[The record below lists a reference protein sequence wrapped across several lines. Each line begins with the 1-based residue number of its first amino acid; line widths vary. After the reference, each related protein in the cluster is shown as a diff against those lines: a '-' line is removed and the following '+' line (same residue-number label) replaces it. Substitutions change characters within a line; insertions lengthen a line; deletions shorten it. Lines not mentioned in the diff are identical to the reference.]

1 MLSHIDICRM
11 NRLMESNPEVKK
23 IIEQLLQNHQTI
35 VSLISHE
42 IRNPLTL
49 ISSSLQLME
58 QTHPEVRD
66 FSNWD
71 QTMQDLDFLCQLLS
85 ELSAYNNGNTLR
97 YQVFSLQALLRS
109 VAVSFAI
116 SLEDSS
122 VCFRSSIDP
131 SIKDYAGDQIKLRE
145 VFLNL
150 LKNARESQAD
160 EIVLSARLYPSPL
173 TTTGC
178 SGSGTETIFSDVSDY
193 DVSGNNIS
201 TSFSSE
207 SASSGIRISVRDNG
221 CGIEKDQL
229 EQIFQAFHTTK
240 QEGTGL
246 GLSLS
251 RRIIE
256 AHHGTLSVDST
267 PGEGST
273 FTVFLPL

>member
-11 NRLMESNPEVKK
+11 NRLMEHNPEAKN

-85 ELSAYNNGNTLR
+85 ELSAYNNGSTLR
-97 YQVFSLQALLRS
+97 YQVFSLQKLLRS

-116 SLEDSS
+116 SLENAS
-122 VCFRSSIDP
+122 VSFRSSIDP
-131 SIKDYAGDQIKLRE
+131 AIKDYAGDQIKLRE
-145 VFLNL
+145 VLLNL

-160 EIVLSARLYPSPL
+160 EIVLSA
-173 TTTGC
+173 
-178 SGSGTETIFSDVSDY
+178 
-193 DVSGNNIS
+193 
-201 TSFSSE
+201 
-207 SASSGIRISVRDNG
+207 SSGCDTSGIQISIRDNG
-221 CGIEKDQL
+221 CGIEQDQL
-229 EQIFQAFHTTK
+229 DQIFQAFHTTK

-251 RRIIE
+251 KRIIE
-256 AHHGTLSVDST
+256 AHHGTLTVTSA
-267 PGEGST
+267 PGKGST

>member
-11 NRLMESNPEVKK
+11 NRLMEHNPEAKK

-71 QTMQDLDFLCQLLS
+71 QTMQDLNFLCQLLS
-85 ELSAYNNGNTLR
+85 ELSAYNNGSTLR
-97 YQVFSLQALLRS
+97 YQVFSLQKLLRS

-116 SLEDSS
+116 SLENAS
-122 VCFRSSIDP
+122 VSFRSSIDP
-131 SIKDYAGDQIKLRE
+131 AIKDYAGDQIKLRE
-145 VFLNL
+145 VLLNL

-160 EIVLSARLYPSPL
+160 EIVLSA
-173 TTTGC
+173 
-178 SGSGTETIFSDVSDY
+178 
-193 DVSGNNIS
+193 
-201 TSFSSE
+201 
-207 SASSGIRISVRDNG
+207 SSGCDTSGIQISIRDNG
-221 CGIEKDQL
+221 CGIEQDQL
-229 EQIFQAFHTTK
+229 DQIFQAFHTTK

-251 RRIIE
+251 KRIIE
-256 AHHGTLSVDST
+256 AHHGTLTVTSA
-267 PGEGST
+267 PGKGST
-273 FTVFLPL
+273 FTIFLPL

>member
-11 NRLMESNPEVKK
+11 NRLMEHNPEAKK

-58 QTHPEVRD
+58 QTYPEVRD

-71 QTMQDLDFLCQLLS
+71 QTMQDLNFLCQLLS
-85 ELSAYNNGNTLR
+85 ELSAYNNGSTLR
-97 YQVFSLQALLRS
+97 YQVFSLQELLRS

-116 SLEDSS
+116 SLENAS
-122 VCFRSSIDP
+122 VSFRSSIDP
-131 SIKDYAGDQIKLRE
+131 AIKDYAGDQIKLRE
-145 VFLNL
+145 VLLNL

-160 EIVLSARLYPSPL
+160 EIVLSA
-173 TTTGC
+173 
-178 SGSGTETIFSDVSDY
+178 
-193 DVSGNNIS
+193 
-201 TSFSSE
+201 
-207 SASSGIRISVRDNG
+207 SSGCDTSGIQISIRDNG
-221 CGIEKDQL
+221 CGIEQDQL
-229 EQIFQAFHTTK
+229 DQIFQAFHTTK

-251 RRIIE
+251 KRIIE
-256 AHHGTLSVDST
+256 AHHGTLTVTSA

>member
-11 NRLMESNPEVKK
+11 NRLMEHNPEAKK

-85 ELSAYNNGNTLR
+85 ELSAYNNGSTLR
-97 YQVFSLQALLRS
+97 YQVFSLQELLRS

-116 SLEDSS
+116 ALENAS
-122 VCFRSSIDP
+122 VSFRSSIDP
-131 SIKDYAGDQIKLRE
+131 AIKDYAGDQIKLRE
-145 VFLNL
+145 VLLNL

-160 EIVLSARLYPSPL
+160 EIVLSA
-173 TTTGC
+173 
-178 SGSGTETIFSDVSDY
+178 
-193 DVSGNNIS
+193 
-201 TSFSSE
+201 
-207 SASSGIRISVRDNG
+207 SSGCDTSGIQISIRDNG
-221 CGIEKDQL
+221 CGIEQNQL
-229 EQIFQAFHTTK
+229 DQIFQAFHTTK

-251 RRIIE
+251 KRIIE
-256 AHHGTLSVDST
+256 AHHGTLTVTSA

>member
-11 NRLMESNPEVKK
+11 NRLMEHNPEAKK

-71 QTMQDLDFLCQLLS
+71 QTMQDLNFLCQLLS
-85 ELSAYNNGNTLR
+85 ELSAYNNGSTLR
-97 YQVFSLQALLRS
+97 YQVFSLQKLLRS

-116 SLEDSS
+116 SLENAS
-122 VCFRSSIDP
+122 VSFRSSIDP
-131 SIKDYAGDQIKLRE
+131 AIKDYAGDQIKLRE
-145 VFLNL
+145 VLLNL

-160 EIVLSARLYPSPL
+160 EIVLSA
-173 TTTGC
+173 
-178 SGSGTETIFSDVSDY
+178 
-193 DVSGNNIS
+193 
-201 TSFSSE
+201 
-207 SASSGIRISVRDNG
+207 SSGCDTSGIQISIRDNG
-221 CGIEKDQL
+221 CGIEQDQL
-229 EQIFQAFHTTK
+229 DQIFQAFHTTK

-251 RRIIE
+251 KRIIE
-256 AHHGTLSVDST
+256 AHHGTLTVTSA
-267 PGEGST
+267 PRKGST
-273 FTVFLPL
+273 FTVFRPL

>member
-11 NRLMESNPEVKK
+11 NRLMEHNPEAKK

-71 QTMQDLDFLCQLLS
+71 QTMQDLNFLCQLLS
-85 ELSAYNNGNTLR
+85 ELSAYNNGSTLR
-97 YQVFSLQALLRS
+97 YQVFSLQELLRS

-116 SLEDSS
+116 SLGNAS
-122 VCFRSSIDP
+122 VSFRSSIDP
-131 SIKDYAGDQIKLRE
+131 AIKDYAGDQIKLRE
-145 VFLNL
+145 VLLNL

-160 EIVLSARLYPSPL
+160 EIVLSA
-173 TTTGC
+173 
-178 SGSGTETIFSDVSDY
+178 
-193 DVSGNNIS
+193 
-201 TSFSSE
+201 
-207 SASSGIRISVRDNG
+207 SSGCDTSGIQISIRDNG
-221 CGIEKDQL
+221 CGIEQDQL
-229 EQIFQAFHTTK
+229 DQIFQAFHTTK

-251 RRIIE
+251 KRIIE
-256 AHHGTLSVDST
+256 AHHGTLTVTSA
-267 PGEGST
+267 PGKGST

>member
-11 NRLMESNPEVKK
+11 NRLMEHNPEAKK

-35 VSLISHE
+35 VSLFSHE

-85 ELSAYNNGNTLR
+85 ELSAYNNGSTLR
-97 YQVFSLQALLRS
+97 YQVFSLQELLRS

-116 SLEDSS
+116 SLENAS
-122 VCFRSSIDP
+122 VSFRSSIDP
-131 SIKDYAGDQIKLRE
+131 AIKDYAGDQIKLRE
-145 VFLNL
+145 VLLNL

-160 EIVLSARLYPSPL
+160 EIVLSA
-173 TTTGC
+173 
-178 SGSGTETIFSDVSDY
+178 
-193 DVSGNNIS
+193 
-201 TSFSSE
+201 
-207 SASSGIRISVRDNG
+207 SSGCDTSGIQISIRDNG
-221 CGIEKDQL
+221 CGIEQDQL
-229 EQIFQAFHTTK
+229 DQIFQAFHTTK

-251 RRIIE
+251 KRIIE
-256 AHHGTLSVDST
+256 AHHGTLTVTSA
-267 PGEGST
+267 PGKGST

>member
-11 NRLMESNPEVKK
+11 NRLMEHNPEAKN

-71 QTMQDLDFLCQLLS
+71 QTMQDLNFLCQLLS
-85 ELSAYNNGNTLR
+85 ELSAYNNGSTLR
-97 YQVFSLQALLRS
+97 YQVFSLQELLRS

-116 SLEDSS
+116 SLENAS
-122 VCFRSSIDP
+122 VSFRSSIDP
-131 SIKDYAGDQIKLRE
+131 AIKDYAGDQIKLRE
-145 VFLNL
+145 VLLNL
-150 LKNARESQAD
+150 LKNARESPAD
-160 EIVLSARLYPSPL
+160 EIVLSA
-173 TTTGC
+173 
-178 SGSGTETIFSDVSDY
+178 
-193 DVSGNNIS
+193 
-201 TSFSSE
+201 
-207 SASSGIRISVRDNG
+207 SSGCDTSGIQISIRDNG
-221 CGIEKDQL
+221 CGIEQDQL
-229 EQIFQAFHTTK
+229 DQIFQAFHTTK

-251 RRIIE
+251 KRIIE
-256 AHHGTLSVDST
+256 AHHGTLTVTSA

>member
-11 NRLMESNPEVKK
+11 NRLMEHNPEAKK

-58 QTHPEVRD
+58 QTHPEIRD

-85 ELSAYNNGNTLR
+85 ELSAYNNGSTLR
-97 YQVFSLQALLRS
+97 YQVFSLQELLRS

-116 SLEDSS
+116 SLEDAS

-131 SIKDYAGDQIKLRE
+131 AIRDYVGDQIKLRE
-145 VFLNL
+145 VLLNL

-160 EIVLSARLYPSPL
+160 QIVLSA
-173 TTTGC
+173 
-178 SGSGTETIFSDVSDY
+178 
-193 DVSGNNIS
+193 
-201 TSFSSE
+201 
-207 SASSGIRISVRDNG
+207 SSGCDTSGIQISIRDNG
-221 CGIEKDQL
+221 CGIEQDQL
-229 EQIFQAFHTTK
+229 DQIFQAFHTTK

-251 RRIIE
+251 KRIIE
-256 AHHGTLSVDST
+256 AHHGTLTVTSA
-267 PGEGST
+267 PGKGST

>member
-11 NRLMESNPEVKK
+11 NRLMEHNPEAKK

-66 FSNWD
+66 FSNWE

-85 ELSAYNNGNTLR
+85 ELSAYNNGSTLR
-97 YQVFSLQALLRS
+97 YQVFSLQELLRS

-116 SLEDSS
+116 SLENAS
-122 VCFRSSIDP
+122 VSFRSSIDP
-131 SIKDYAGDQIKLRE
+131 AIKDYAGDQIKLRE
-145 VFLNL
+145 VLLNL

-160 EIVLSARLYPSPL
+160 EIVLSA
-173 TTTGC
+173 
-178 SGSGTETIFSDVSDY
+178 
-193 DVSGNNIS
+193 
-201 TSFSSE
+201 
-207 SASSGIRISVRDNG
+207 SSGCDTSGIQISIRDNG
-221 CGIEKDQL
+221 CGIEQNQL
-229 EQIFQAFHTTK
+229 DQIFQAFHTTK

-251 RRIIE
+251 KRIIE
-256 AHHGTLSVDST
+256 AHHGTLTVTSA

>member
-11 NRLMESNPEVKK
+11 NRLMEHNPEAKK

-85 ELSAYNNGNTLR
+85 ELSAYNNGSTLR
-97 YQVFSLQALLRS
+97 YQVFSLQELLRS

-116 SLEDSS
+116 SLENAS
-122 VCFRSSIDP
+122 VSFRSSIDP
-131 SIKDYAGDQIKLRE
+131 AIKDYAGDQIKLRE
-145 VFLNL
+145 VLLNL

-160 EIVLSARLYPSPL
+160 EIVLSA
-173 TTTGC
+173 
-178 SGSGTETIFSDVSDY
+178 
-193 DVSGNNIS
+193 
-201 TSFSSE
+201 
-207 SASSGIRISVRDNG
+207 SSGCDTSGIQISIRDNG
-221 CGIEKDQL
+221 CGIEQDQL
-229 EQIFQAFHTTK
+229 DQIFQAFHTTK

-251 RRIIE
+251 KRIIE
-256 AHHGTLSVDST
+256 AHHGTLTVTSA

>member
-11 NRLMESNPEVKK
+11 NRLMEHNPEAKK

-85 ELSAYNNGNTLR
+85 ELSAYNNGSTLR
-97 YQVFSLQALLRS
+97 YQVFSLQELLRS

-116 SLEDSS
+116 SLENAS
-122 VCFRSSIDP
+122 VSFRSSIDP
-131 SIKDYAGDQIKLRE
+131 AIKDYAGDQIKLRE
-145 VFLNL
+145 VLLNL

-160 EIVLSARLYPSPL
+160 EIVLSA
-173 TTTGC
+173 
-178 SGSGTETIFSDVSDY
+178 
-193 DVSGNNIS
+193 
-201 TSFSSE
+201 
-207 SASSGIRISVRDNG
+207 SSGCDTSGIQISIRDNG
-221 CGIEKDQL
+221 CGIEQNQL
-229 EQIFQAFHTTK
+229 DQIFQAFHTTK

-246 GLSLS
+246 GLSFS
-251 RRIIE
+251 KRIIE
-256 AHHGTLSVDST
+256 AHHGTLTVTSA

>member
-11 NRLMESNPEVKK
+11 NRLMEHNSEAKK

-85 ELSAYNNGNTLR
+85 ELSAYNNGSTLR
-97 YQVFSLQALLRS
+97 YQVFSLQELLRS

-116 SLEDSS
+116 SLENAS
-122 VCFRSSIDP
+122 VSFRSSIDP
-131 SIKDYAGDQIKLRE
+131 AIKDYAGDQIKLRE
-145 VFLNL
+145 VLLNL

-160 EIVLSARLYPSPL
+160 EIVLSA
-173 TTTGC
+173 
-178 SGSGTETIFSDVSDY
+178 
-193 DVSGNNIS
+193 
-201 TSFSSE
+201 
-207 SASSGIRISVRDNG
+207 SSGCDTSGIQISIRDNG
-221 CGIEKDQL
+221 CGIEQDQL
-229 EQIFQAFHTTK
+229 DQIFQAFHTTK

-251 RRIIE
+251 KRIIE
-256 AHHGTLSVDST
+256 AHHGTLTVTSA

>member
-11 NRLMESNPEVKK
+11 NRLMEHNPEAKN

-71 QTMQDLDFLCQLLS
+71 QTMQDLNFLCQLLS
-85 ELSAYNNGNTLR
+85 ELSAYNNGSTLR
-97 YQVFSLQALLRS
+97 YQVFSLQELLRS

-116 SLEDSS
+116 SLENAS
-122 VCFRSSIDP
+122 VSFRSSIDP
-131 SIKDYAGDQIKLRE
+131 AIKDYAGDQIKLRE
-145 VFLNL
+145 VLLNL

-160 EIVLSARLYPSPL
+160 EIVLSA
-173 TTTGC
+173 
-178 SGSGTETIFSDVSDY
+178 
-193 DVSGNNIS
+193 
-201 TSFSSE
+201 
-207 SASSGIRISVRDNG
+207 SSGCDTSGIQISIRDNG
-221 CGIEKDQL
+221 CGIEQDQL
-229 EQIFQAFHTTK
+229 DQIFQAFHTTK

-251 RRIIE
+251 KRIIE
-256 AHHGTLSVDST
+256 AHHGTLTVTSA

>member
-11 NRLMESNPEVKK
+11 NRLMEHNPEAKK

-85 ELSAYNNGNTLR
+85 ELSAYNNGSTLR
-97 YQVFSLQALLRS
+97 YQVFSLQELLRS

-116 SLEDSS
+116 SLEDAS

-131 SIKDYAGDQIKLRE
+131 AIRDYAGDQIKLRE
-145 VFLNL
+145 VLLNL

-160 EIVLSARLYPSPL
+160 QIVLSA
-173 TTTGC
+173 
-178 SGSGTETIFSDVSDY
+178 
-193 DVSGNNIS
+193 
-201 TSFSSE
+201 
-207 SASSGIRISVRDNG
+207 SSGCDTSGIQISIRDNG
-221 CGIEKDQL
+221 CGIEQDQL
-229 EQIFQAFHTTK
+229 DQIFQAFHTTK

-251 RRIIE
+251 KRIIE
-256 AHHGTLSVDST
+256 AHHGTLTVTSA

>member
-1 MLSHIDICRM
+1 MLSHIEICRM
-11 NRLMESNPEVKK
+11 NRLMEHNPEAKK

-71 QTMQDLDFLCQLLS
+71 QTMQDLNFLCQLLS
-85 ELSAYNNGNTLR
+85 ELSAYNNGSTLR
-97 YQVFSLQALLRS
+97 YQVFSLQKLLRS

-116 SLEDSS
+116 SLENAS
-122 VCFRSSIDP
+122 VSFRSSIDP
-131 SIKDYAGDQIKLRE
+131 AIKDYAGDQIKLRE
-145 VFLNL
+145 VLLNL

-160 EIVLSARLYPSPL
+160 EIVLSA
-173 TTTGC
+173 
-178 SGSGTETIFSDVSDY
+178 
-193 DVSGNNIS
+193 
-201 TSFSSE
+201 
-207 SASSGIRISVRDNG
+207 SSGCDTSGIQISIRDNG
-221 CGIEKDQL
+221 CGIEQDQL
-229 EQIFQAFHTTK
+229 DQIFQAFHTTK

-251 RRIIE
+251 KRIIE
-256 AHHGTLSVDST
+256 AHHGTLTVTSA

>member
-11 NRLMESNPEVKK
+11 NRLMEHNPEAKK

-71 QTMQDLDFLCQLLS
+71 QTMQDLNFLCQLLS
-85 ELSAYNNGNTLR
+85 ELSAYNNGSTLR
-97 YQVFSLQALLRS
+97 YQVFSLQELLRS

-116 SLEDSS
+116 SLENAS
-122 VCFRSSIDP
+122 VSFRSSIDP
-131 SIKDYAGDQIKLRE
+131 AIKDYAGDQIKLRE
-145 VFLNL
+145 VLLNL

-160 EIVLSARLYPSPL
+160 EIVLSA
-173 TTTGC
+173 
-178 SGSGTETIFSDVSDY
+178 
-193 DVSGNNIS
+193 
-201 TSFSSE
+201 
-207 SASSGIRISVRDNG
+207 SSGCDTSGIQISIRDNG
-221 CGIEKDQL
+221 CGIEQDQL
-229 EQIFQAFHTTK
+229 DQIFQAFHTTK

-251 RRIIE
+251 KRIIE
-256 AHHGTLSVDST
+256 AHHGTLTVTSA

>member
-11 NRLMESNPEVKK
+11 NRLMEHNPEAKK
-23 IIEQLLQNHQTI
+23 IIEQLLHNHQTI

-85 ELSAYNNGNTLR
+85 ELSAYNNGSTLR
-97 YQVFSLQALLRS
+97 YQVFSLQELLRS

-116 SLEDSS
+116 SLENAS
-122 VCFRSSIDP
+122 VSFRSSIDP
-131 SIKDYAGDQIKLRE
+131 AIKDYAGDQIKLRE
-145 VFLNL
+145 VLLNL

-160 EIVLSARLYPSPL
+160 EIVLSA
-173 TTTGC
+173 
-178 SGSGTETIFSDVSDY
+178 
-193 DVSGNNIS
+193 
-201 TSFSSE
+201 
-207 SASSGIRISVRDNG
+207 SSGCDTSGIQISLRDNG
-221 CGIEKDQL
+221 CGIEQDQL
-229 EQIFQAFHTTK
+229 DQIFQAFHTTK

-251 RRIIE
+251 KRIIE
-256 AHHGTLSVDST
+256 AHHGTLTVTSA

>member
-11 NRLMESNPEVKK
+11 NRLMEHNPEAKK

-85 ELSAYNNGNTLR
+85 ELSSYNNGSTLR
-97 YQVFSLQALLRS
+97 YQVFSLQELLRS

-116 SLEDSS
+116 SSEDAS

-131 SIKDYAGDQIKLRE
+131 AIRDYAGDQIKLRE
-145 VFLNL
+145 VLLNL

-160 EIVLSARLYPSPL
+160 QIVLSA
-173 TTTGC
+173 
-178 SGSGTETIFSDVSDY
+178 
-193 DVSGNNIS
+193 
-201 TSFSSE
+201 
-207 SASSGIRISVRDNG
+207 SSGCDTSGIQISIRDNG
-221 CGIEKDQL
+221 CGIEQDQL
-229 EQIFQAFHTTK
+229 DQIFQAFHTTK

-251 RRIIE
+251 KRIIE
-256 AHHGTLSVDST
+256 AHHGTLTVTSA
-267 PGEGST
+267 PGKGST

>member
-11 NRLMESNPEVKK
+11 NRLMEHNPEAKK

-85 ELSAYNNGNTLR
+85 ELSAYNNGSTLR
-97 YQVFSLQALLRS
+97 YQVFSLQELLRS

-116 SLEDSS
+116 SLEDAS

-131 SIKDYAGDQIKLRE
+131 AIRDYAGDQIKLRE
-145 VFLNL
+145 VLLNL

-160 EIVLSARLYPSPL
+160 QIVLSA
-173 TTTGC
+173 
-178 SGSGTETIFSDVSDY
+178 
-193 DVSGNNIS
+193 
-201 TSFSSE
+201 
-207 SASSGIRISVRDNG
+207 SSGCDTSGIQISIRDNG
-221 CGIEKDQL
+221 CGIEQDQL
-229 EQIFQAFHTTK
+229 DQIFQAFHTTK

-251 RRIIE
+251 KRIIE
-256 AHHGTLSVDST
+256 AHHGTLTVTSA
-267 PGEGST
+267 PEEGST

>member
-1 MLSHIDICRM
+1 MLSHIDIYRM
-11 NRLMESNPEVKK
+11 NRLMEHNPEAKK

-85 ELSAYNNGNTLR
+85 ELSAYNNGSTLR
-97 YQVFSLQALLRS
+97 YQVFSLQELLRS

-116 SLEDSS
+116 SLENAS
-122 VCFRSSIDP
+122 VSFRSSIDP
-131 SIKDYAGDQIKLRE
+131 AIKDYAGDQIKLRE
-145 VFLNL
+145 VLLNL

-160 EIVLSARLYPSPL
+160 EIVLSA
-173 TTTGC
+173 
-178 SGSGTETIFSDVSDY
+178 
-193 DVSGNNIS
+193 
-201 TSFSSE
+201 
-207 SASSGIRISVRDNG
+207 SSGCDTSGIQISIRDNG
-221 CGIEKDQL
+221 CGIEQNQL
-229 EQIFQAFHTTK
+229 DQIFQAFHTTK

-251 RRIIE
+251 KRIIE
-256 AHHGTLSVDST
+256 AHHGTLTVTSA

>member
-11 NRLMESNPEVKK
+11 NRLIEHNPEAKK

-71 QTMQDLDFLCQLLS
+71 QTMQDLNFLCQLLS
-85 ELSAYNNGNTLR
+85 ELSAYNNGSTLR
-97 YQVFSLQALLRS
+97 YQVFSLQKLLRS

-116 SLEDSS
+116 SLENAS
-122 VCFRSSIDP
+122 VSFRSSIDP
-131 SIKDYAGDQIKLRE
+131 AIKDYAGDQIKLRE
-145 VFLNL
+145 VLLNL

-160 EIVLSARLYPSPL
+160 EIVLSA
-173 TTTGC
+173 
-178 SGSGTETIFSDVSDY
+178 
-193 DVSGNNIS
+193 
-201 TSFSSE
+201 
-207 SASSGIRISVRDNG
+207 SSGCDTSGIQISIRDNG
-221 CGIEKDQL
+221 CGIEQDQL
-229 EQIFQAFHTTK
+229 DQIFQAFHTTK

-251 RRIIE
+251 KRIIE
-256 AHHGTLSVDST
+256 AHHGTLTVTSA
-267 PGEGST
+267 PGKGST

>member
-11 NRLMESNPEVKK
+11 NRLMEHNPEAKK

-85 ELSAYNNGNTLR
+85 ELSAYNNGSTLR
-97 YQVFSLQALLRS
+97 YQVFSLQELLRS

-116 SLEDSS
+116 SLENAS
-122 VCFRSSIDP
+122 VSFRSSIDP
-131 SIKDYAGDQIKLRE
+131 AIKDYAGDQIKLRE
-145 VFLNL
+145 VLLNL

-160 EIVLSARLYPSPL
+160 QIVLSA
-173 TTTGC
+173 
-178 SGSGTETIFSDVSDY
+178 
-193 DVSGNNIS
+193 
-201 TSFSSE
+201 
-207 SASSGIRISVRDNG
+207 SSGCDTSGIQISIRDNG
-221 CGIEKDQL
+221 CGIEQDQL
-229 EQIFQAFHTTK
+229 DQIFQAFHTTK

-251 RRIIE
+251 KRIIE
-256 AHHGTLSVDST
+256 AHHGTLTVTSA

>member
-11 NRLMESNPEVKK
+11 NRLMEHNPEAKK

-58 QTHPEVRD
+58 QTHPEVHD

-71 QTMQDLDFLCQLLS
+71 QTMQDLNFLCQLLS
-85 ELSAYNNGNTLR
+85 ELSAYNNGSTLR
-97 YQVFSLQALLRS
+97 YQVFSLQELLRS

-116 SLEDSS
+116 SLENAS
-122 VCFRSSIDP
+122 VSFRSSIDP
-131 SIKDYAGDQIKLRE
+131 AIKDYAGDQIKLRE
-145 VFLNL
+145 VLLNL

-160 EIVLSARLYPSPL
+160 EIVLSA
-173 TTTGC
+173 
-178 SGSGTETIFSDVSDY
+178 
-193 DVSGNNIS
+193 
-201 TSFSSE
+201 
-207 SASSGIRISVRDNG
+207 SSGCDTSDIQISIRDNG
-221 CGIEKDQL
+221 CGIEQDQL
-229 EQIFQAFHTTK
+229 DQIFQAFHTTK

-251 RRIIE
+251 KRIIE
-256 AHHGTLSVDST
+256 AHHGTLTVTSA
-267 PGEGST
+267 PGKGST

>member
-11 NRLMESNPEVKK
+11 NRLMEHNPEAKN

-71 QTMQDLDFLCQLLS
+71 QTMQDLNFLCQLLS
-85 ELSAYNNGNTLR
+85 ELSAYNNGSTLR
-97 YQVFSLQALLRS
+97 YQVFSLQKLLRS

-116 SLEDSS
+116 SLENAS
-122 VCFRSSIDP
+122 VSFRSSIDP
-131 SIKDYAGDQIKLRE
+131 AIKDYAGDQIKLRE
-145 VFLNL
+145 VLLNL

-160 EIVLSARLYPSPL
+160 EIVLSA
-173 TTTGC
+173 
-178 SGSGTETIFSDVSDY
+178 
-193 DVSGNNIS
+193 
-201 TSFSSE
+201 
-207 SASSGIRISVRDNG
+207 SSGCDTSGIQISIRDNG
-221 CGIEKDQL
+221 CGIEQDQL
-229 EQIFQAFHTTK
+229 DQIFQAFHTTK

-251 RRIIE
+251 KRIIE
-256 AHHGTLSVDST
+256 AHHGTLTVTSA
-267 PGEGST
+267 PGKGST

>member
-11 NRLMESNPEVKK
+11 NRLMEHNPEAKK

-85 ELSAYNNGNTLR
+85 ELSAYNNGSTLR
-97 YQVFSLQALLRS
+97 YQVFSLQELLRS

-116 SLEDSS
+116 SLENAS
-122 VCFRSSIDP
+122 VSFRSSIDP
-131 SIKDYAGDQIKLRE
+131 AIKDYAGDQIKLHE
-145 VFLNL
+145 VLLNL

-160 EIVLSARLYPSPL
+160 EIVLSA
-173 TTTGC
+173 
-178 SGSGTETIFSDVSDY
+178 
-193 DVSGNNIS
+193 
-201 TSFSSE
+201 
-207 SASSGIRISVRDNG
+207 SSGCDTSGIQISIRDNG
-221 CGIEKDQL
+221 CGIEQDQL
-229 EQIFQAFHTTK
+229 DQIFQAFHTTK

-251 RRIIE
+251 KRIIE
-256 AHHGTLSVDST
+256 AHHGTLTVTSA
-267 PGEGST
+267 PGKGST

>member
-11 NRLMESNPEVKK
+11 NRLMEHNPEAKK

-71 QTMQDLDFLCQLLS
+71 QTIQDLDFLCQLLS
-85 ELSAYNNGNTLR
+85 ELSAYNNGSTLR
-97 YQVFSLQALLRS
+97 YQVFSLQELLRS

-116 SLEDSS
+116 SLEDAS

-131 SIKDYAGDQIKLRE
+131 AIRDYAGDQIKLRE
-145 VFLNL
+145 VLLNL

-160 EIVLSARLYPSPL
+160 QIVLSA
-173 TTTGC
+173 
-178 SGSGTETIFSDVSDY
+178 
-193 DVSGNNIS
+193 
-201 TSFSSE
+201 
-207 SASSGIRISVRDNG
+207 SSGCDTSGIQISIRDNG
-221 CGIEKDQL
+221 CGIEQDQL
-229 EQIFQAFHTTK
+229 DQIFQAFHTTK

-251 RRIIE
+251 KRIIE
-256 AHHGTLSVDST
+256 AHHGTLTVTSA

>member
-11 NRLMESNPEVKK
+11 NRLMEHNPEAKK

-49 ISSSLQLME
+49 INSSLQLME

-71 QTMQDLDFLCQLLS
+71 QTMQDLNFLCQLLS
-85 ELSAYNNGNTLR
+85 ELSAYNNGSTLR
-97 YQVFSLQALLRS
+97 YQVFSLQKLLRS

-116 SLEDSS
+116 SLENAS
-122 VCFRSSIDP
+122 VSFRSSIDP
-131 SIKDYAGDQIKLRE
+131 AIKDYAGDQIKLRE
-145 VFLNL
+145 VLLNL

-160 EIVLSARLYPSPL
+160 EIVLSA
-173 TTTGC
+173 
-178 SGSGTETIFSDVSDY
+178 
-193 DVSGNNIS
+193 
-201 TSFSSE
+201 
-207 SASSGIRISVRDNG
+207 SSGCDTSGIQISIRDNG
-221 CGIEKDQL
+221 CGIEQDQL
-229 EQIFQAFHTTK
+229 DQIFQAFHTTK

-251 RRIIE
+251 KRIIE
-256 AHHGTLSVDST
+256 AHHGTLTVTSA

>member
-11 NRLMESNPEVKK
+11 NRLMEHNPEAKK

-71 QTMQDLDFLCQLLS
+71 QTMQDLNFLCQLLS
-85 ELSAYNNGNTLR
+85 ELSAYNNGSTLR
-97 YQVFSLQALLRS
+97 YQVFSLQELLRS

-116 SLEDSS
+116 SLENAS
-122 VCFRSSIDP
+122 VSFRSSIDP
-131 SIKDYAGDQIKLRE
+131 AIKDYAGDQIKLRE
-145 VFLNL
+145 VLLNL

-160 EIVLSARLYPSPL
+160 EIVLSAPS
-173 TTTGC
+173 GC
-178 SGSGTETIFSDVSDY
+178 DT
-193 DVSGNNIS
+193 
-201 TSFSSE
+201 
-207 SASSGIRISVRDNG
+207 SGIQISIRDNG
-221 CGIEKDQL
+221 CGIEQDQL
-229 EQIFQAFHTTK
+229 DQIFQAFHTTK

-251 RRIIE
+251 KRIIE
-256 AHHGTLSVDST
+256 AHHGTLTVTSA
-267 PGEGST
+267 PGKGST

>member
-11 NRLMESNPEVKK
+11 NRLMEHDPEAKN

-71 QTMQDLDFLCQLLS
+71 QTMQDLNFLCQLLS
-85 ELSAYNNGNTLR
+85 ELSAYNNGSTLR
-97 YQVFSLQALLRS
+97 YQVFSLQKLLRS

-116 SLEDSS
+116 SLENAS
-122 VCFRSSIDP
+122 VSFRSSIDP
-131 SIKDYAGDQIKLRE
+131 AIKDYAGDQIKLRE
-145 VFLNL
+145 VLLNL

-160 EIVLSARLYPSPL
+160 EIVLSA
-173 TTTGC
+173 
-178 SGSGTETIFSDVSDY
+178 
-193 DVSGNNIS
+193 
-201 TSFSSE
+201 
-207 SASSGIRISVRDNG
+207 SSGCDTSGIQISIRDNG
-221 CGIEKDQL
+221 CGIEQDQL
-229 EQIFQAFHTTK
+229 DRIFQAFHTTK

-251 RRIIE
+251 KRIIE
-256 AHHGTLSVDST
+256 AHHGTLTVTSA

-273 FTVFLPL
+273 FTVFLP

>member
-11 NRLMESNPEVKK
+11 NRLMEHNPEAKK
-23 IIEQLLQNHQTI
+23 IIEQQLQNHQTN

-71 QTMQDLDFLCQLLS
+71 QTMQDLNFLCQLLS
-85 ELSAYNNGNTLR
+85 ELSAYNNGSTLR
-97 YQVFSLQALLRS
+97 YQVFSLQELLRS

-116 SLEDSS
+116 SLENAS
-122 VCFRSSIDP
+122 VSFRSSIDP
-131 SIKDYAGDQIKLRE
+131 AIKDYAGDQIKLRE
-145 VFLNL
+145 VLLNL

-160 EIVLSARLYPSPL
+160 EIVLSA
-173 TTTGC
+173 
-178 SGSGTETIFSDVSDY
+178 
-193 DVSGNNIS
+193 
-201 TSFSSE
+201 
-207 SASSGIRISVRDNG
+207 SSGCDTSGIQISIRDNG
-221 CGIEKDQL
+221 CGIEQDQL
-229 EQIFQAFHTTK
+229 DQIFQAFHTTK

-251 RRIIE
+251 KRIIE
-256 AHHGTLSVDST
+256 AHHGTLTVTSA
-267 PGEGST
+267 PGKGST

>member
-11 NRLMESNPEVKK
+11 NRLMEHNPEAKK

-71 QTMQDLDFLCQLLS
+71 QTMQDLNFLCQLLS
-85 ELSAYNNGNTLR
+85 ELSAYNNGSTLR
-97 YQVFSLQALLRS
+97 YQVFSLQELLRS

-116 SLEDSS
+116 SLENAS
-122 VCFRSSIDP
+122 VSFRSSIDP
-131 SIKDYAGDQIKLRE
+131 AIKDYAGDQIKLRE
-145 VFLNL
+145 VLLNL

-160 EIVLSARLYPSPL
+160 EIVLSA
-173 TTTGC
+173 
-178 SGSGTETIFSDVSDY
+178 
-193 DVSGNNIS
+193 
-201 TSFSSE
+201 
-207 SASSGIRISVRDNG
+207 SSGCDTSGIQISIRDNG
-221 CGIEKDQL
+221 CGIEQDQL
-229 EQIFQAFHTTK
+229 DQIFQAFHTTK

-246 GLSLS
+246 GLALS
-251 RRIIE
+251 KRIIE
-256 AHHGTLSVDST
+256 AHHGTLTVTSA
-267 PGEGST
+267 PGKGST

>member
-11 NRLMESNPEVKK
+11 NRLMEHNPEAKK

-85 ELSAYNNGNTLR
+85 ELSAYNNGSTLR
-97 YQVFSLQALLRS
+97 YQVFSLQELLRS

-116 SLEDSS
+116 SLEDAS

-131 SIKDYAGDQIKLRE
+131 AIKDYAGDQIKLRE
-145 VFLNL
+145 VLLNL

-160 EIVLSARLYPSPL
+160 EIVLSARLSAPTL
-173 TTTGC
+173 TTPG
-178 SGSGTETIFSDVSDY
+178 FSDSKPEVFQASP
-193 DVSGNNIS
+193 SGCD
-201 TSFSSE
+201 T
-207 SASSGIRISVRDNG
+207 SGIQISIRDNG
-221 CGIEKDQL
+221 CGIEQDQL
-229 EQIFQAFHTTK
+229 DQIFQAFHTTK

-251 RRIIE
+251 KRIIE
-256 AHHGTLSVDST
+256 AHHGTLTVTSA

>member
-11 NRLMESNPEVKK
+11 NRLMEHNPEAKK

-71 QTMQDLDFLCQLLS
+71 QTMQDLNFLCQLLS
-85 ELSAYNNGNTLR
+85 ELSAYNNGSTLR
-97 YQVFSLQALLRS
+97 YQVFSLQELLRS

-116 SLEDSS
+116 SLENAS
-122 VCFRSSIDP
+122 VSFRSSIDP
-131 SIKDYAGDQIKLRE
+131 AIKDYAGDQIKLHE
-145 VFLNL
+145 VLLNL

-160 EIVLSARLYPSPL
+160 EIVLSA
-173 TTTGC
+173 
-178 SGSGTETIFSDVSDY
+178 
-193 DVSGNNIS
+193 
-201 TSFSSE
+201 
-207 SASSGIRISVRDNG
+207 SSGCDTSGIQISIRDNG
-221 CGIEKDQL
+221 CGIEQDQL
-229 EQIFQAFHTTK
+229 DQIFQAFHTTK

-251 RRIIE
+251 KRIIE
-256 AHHGTLSVDST
+256 AHHGTLTVTSA
-267 PGEGST
+267 PRKGST
-273 FTVFLPL
+273 FTVLLPL

>member
-11 NRLMESNPEVKK
+11 NRLMEHNPEAKK

-85 ELSAYNNGNTLR
+85 ELSAYNNGSTLR
-97 YQVFSLQALLRS
+97 YQVFSLQELLRS

-116 SLEDSS
+116 SLENAS
-122 VCFRSSIDP
+122 VSFRSSIDP
-131 SIKDYAGDQIKLRE
+131 AIKDYAGDQIKLRE
-145 VFLNL
+145 VLLNL

-160 EIVLSARLYPSPL
+160 EIVLSA
-173 TTTGC
+173 
-178 SGSGTETIFSDVSDY
+178 
-193 DVSGNNIS
+193 
-201 TSFSSE
+201 
-207 SASSGIRISVRDNG
+207 SSGCDTSGIQISIRDYG
-221 CGIEKDQL
+221 CGIEQNQL
-229 EQIFQAFHTTK
+229 DQIFQAFHTTK

-251 RRIIE
+251 KRIIE
-256 AHHGTLSVDST
+256 AHHGTLTVTSA

>member
-11 NRLMESNPEVKK
+11 NRLIEHNPEAKK

-85 ELSAYNNGNTLR
+85 ELSAYNNGSTLR
-97 YQVFSLQALLRS
+97 YQVFSLQELLRS

-116 SLEDSS
+116 SLENAS
-122 VCFRSSIDP
+122 VSFRSSIDP
-131 SIKDYAGDQIKLRE
+131 AIKDYAGDQIKLRE
-145 VFLNL
+145 VLLNL

-160 EIVLSARLYPSPL
+160 EIVLSA
-173 TTTGC
+173 
-178 SGSGTETIFSDVSDY
+178 
-193 DVSGNNIS
+193 
-201 TSFSSE
+201 
-207 SASSGIRISVRDNG
+207 SSGCDTSGIQISIRDNG
-221 CGIEKDQL
+221 CGIKQNQL
-229 EQIFQAFHTTK
+229 DQIFQAFHTTK

-251 RRIIE
+251 KRIIE
-256 AHHGTLSVDST
+256 AHHGTLTVTSA

>member
-11 NRLMESNPEVKK
+11 NRLMEHNPEAKN

-71 QTMQDLDFLCQLLS
+71 QTMQDLNFLCQLLS
-85 ELSAYNNGNTLR
+85 ELSAYNNGSTLR
-97 YQVFSLQALLRS
+97 YQVFSLQELLRS

-116 SLEDSS
+116 SLENAS
-122 VCFRSSIDP
+122 VSFRSSIDP
-131 SIKDYAGDQIKLRE
+131 AIKDYAGDQIKLRE
-145 VFLNL
+145 VLLNL

-160 EIVLSARLYPSPL
+160 EIVLSA
-173 TTTGC
+173 
-178 SGSGTETIFSDVSDY
+178 
-193 DVSGNNIS
+193 
-201 TSFSSE
+201 
-207 SASSGIRISVRDNG
+207 SSGCDTSGIQISIRDNG
-221 CGIEKDQL
+221 CGIEQDQL
-229 EQIFQAFHTTK
+229 DQIFQAFHTTK

-251 RRIIE
+251 KRIIE
-256 AHHGTLSVDST
+256 AHHGTLTVTSA
-267 PGEGST
+267 PGKGST

>member
-11 NRLMESNPEVKK
+11 NRLMEHNPEAKK

-85 ELSAYNNGNTLR
+85 ELSAYNNGSTLR
-97 YQVFSLQALLRS
+97 YQVFSLQKLLRS

-116 SLEDSS
+116 SLENAS
-122 VCFRSSIDP
+122 VSFRSSIDP
-131 SIKDYAGDQIKLRE
+131 AIKDYAGDQIKLRE
-145 VFLNL
+145 VLLNL

-160 EIVLSARLYPSPL
+160 EIVLSA
-173 TTTGC
+173 
-178 SGSGTETIFSDVSDY
+178 
-193 DVSGNNIS
+193 
-201 TSFSSE
+201 
-207 SASSGIRISVRDNG
+207 SSGCDTSGIQISIRDNG
-221 CGIEKDQL
+221 CGIEQNQL
-229 EQIFQAFHTTK
+229 DQIFQAFHTTK

-251 RRIIE
+251 KRIIE
-256 AHHGTLSVDST
+256 AHHGTLTVTSA

>member
-1 MLSHIDICRM
+1 MLSHIDIGRM
-11 NRLMESNPEVKK
+11 NRLMEHNPEAKK

-71 QTMQDLDFLCQLLS
+71 QTMQDLNFLCQLLS
-85 ELSAYNNGNTLR
+85 ELSAYNNGSTLR
-97 YQVFSLQALLRS
+97 YQVFSLQKLLRS

-116 SLEDSS
+116 SLENAS
-122 VCFRSSIDP
+122 VSFRSSIDP
-131 SIKDYAGDQIKLRE
+131 AIKDYAGDQIKLRE
-145 VFLNL
+145 VLLNL

-160 EIVLSARLYPSPL
+160 EIVLSA
-173 TTTGC
+173 
-178 SGSGTETIFSDVSDY
+178 
-193 DVSGNNIS
+193 
-201 TSFSSE
+201 
-207 SASSGIRISVRDNG
+207 SSGCDTSGIQISIRDNG
-221 CGIEKDQL
+221 CGIEQDQL
-229 EQIFQAFHTTK
+229 DQIFQAFHTTK

-251 RRIIE
+251 KRIIE
-256 AHHGTLSVDST
+256 AHHGTLTVTSA
-267 PGEGST
+267 PGKGST
-273 FTVFLPL
+273 FTIFLPL